1 MALSKC
7 YISGLVI
14 TTVKNLVI
22 ELDIMHSGLLE
33 LCGAGF
39 AAEAQREQAT
49 VGTSPATLGTSP
61 TSLMSSEAHV
71 KGYAKKEKLLLFI
84 LSVLN
89 LAWISD
95 LNSSYYRINQSCRD
109 SYKQLTGFNQI

>member
-1 MALSKC
+1 MASSKC
-7 YISGLVI
+7 YISDLVI
-14 TTVKNLVI
+14 TSVKNLVI

-39 AAEAQREQAT
+39 AAEAQRKQAT

-61 TSLMSSEAHV
+61 TSLVSSETHV
-71 KGYAKKEKLLLFI
+71 KVYAEKLLLFI

-89 LAWISD
+89 LAWISG
-95 LNSSYYRINQSCRD
+95 LWSE
-109 SYKQLTGFNQI
+109 

>member
-1 MALSKC
+1 
-7 YISGLVI
+7 
-14 TTVKNLVI
+14 
-22 ELDIMHSGLLE
+22 MHSGLLE

-49 VGTSPATLGTSP
+49 VGTSP